1 MFAPQ
6 EQPQTPDEIATAW
19 QSLPAHVRD
28 CLLWQIER
36 DPDTQGATIVE
47 VDEHELEP
55 DEAKIVGEHL
65 AIIVMSSHHMCAAC
79 FVPRPPGALL

>member
-1 MFAPQ
+1 VA
-6 EQPQTPDEIATAW
+6 DRAR
-19 QSLPAHVRD
+19 S
-28 CLLWQIER
+28 
-36 DPDTQGATIVE
+36 PDTQGATIVE

>member
-19 QSLPAHVRD
+19 QSLPALVRD
-28 CLLWQIER
+28 S
-36 DPDTQGATIVE
+36 
-47 VDEHELEP
+47 

>member
-1 MFAPQ
+1 
-6 EQPQTPDEIATAW
+6 
-19 QSLPAHVRD
+19 VRD

-36 DPDTQGATIVE
+36 DLPDTQDATIVE